1 MYLGRQAT
9 FVRIQ
14 RVVQLL
20 SAEPAVCALPSPL
33 GEEAAQ
39 PVNLLQVP
47 AVVFCPISAS
57 FWKLPT
63 VSWGRPALFNGP
75 KRLWLYRLRSSSF
88 ECYTVAS
95 GWIRAGGAFVQERY
109 VPHRRALRRCCASAA
124 ERRETDV
131 RAISAARRP
140 LEACAEH
147 KTTD

>member
-47 AVVFCPISAS
+47 AVVSVTFLQTSGN
-57 FWKLPT
+57 FGVLGLT
-63 VSWGRPALFNGP
+63 GLVGP
-75 KRLWLYRLRSSSF
+75 KRLWRYRLRSSSF

-147 KTTD
+147 KAAD